1 MHYLFGNVAITG
13 KLCWDYNE
21 RTLDGKEGLQIN
33 FNASKFSHS
42 QGKQAIEFIEKV
54 IKDNELDWITPDG
67 KVWVLD
73 LDNICRDIPELSQ
86 IPWFTRKAY
95 VEPDFMGEEVI
106 RFGKQ
111 KYTAKVFLNVT
122 EDTRKWK
129 MTGLSNIPA
138 EISNSIERFKED
150 YPEPEKVAFI
160 IMRFGKM
167 KAYDNIV
174 LSIKKELKAHGLIG
188 VRADDKEYHED
199 LFPNVLTYIYGC
211 GFGIAVYERIEG
223 EVFNPNIALE
233 VGYMMALKKPV
244 CLLKEKT
251 LKILHTDL
259 VGKLYKEFEIF
270 NPEATIPVELQKWL
284 KDKGIIGR

>member
-138 EISNSIERFKED
+138 EIS
-150 YPEPEKVAFI
+150 
-160 IMRFGKM
+160 
-167 KAYDNIV
+167 
-174 LSIKKELKAHGLIG
+174 
-188 VRADDKEYHED
+188 
-199 LFPNVLTYIYGC
+199 
-211 GFGIAVYERIEG
+211 
-223 EVFNPNIALE
+223 
-233 VGYMMALKKPV
+233 
-244 CLLKEKT
+244 
-251 LKILHTDL
+251 
-259 VGKLYKEFEIF
+259 
-270 NPEATIPVELQKWL
+270 
-284 KDKGIIGR
+284 